1 MFDILIIGSLNADLV
16 VRVPRFPVPGETIS
30 GGDLKIIPGGKGA
43 NQAVAAAKLGATTAM
58 LGRVGQDQFG
68 KILLNNLERFQV
80 DTSRVQTS
88 PSATGTAV
96 IIVDEIG
103 QNSIVLSPGANG
115 EVTKV
120 DVNEFSVGRIG
131 ARFVLLQLE
140 IPLDVVTFAAE
151 SARENNVLVILNPA
165 PARALPA
172 ELLKSVDYI
181 VPNESELSLLTGLEV
196 FDLDSA
202 EVAARE
208 LLQQGTFKV
217 IVTLGDKG
225 ALYVSRDG
233 SFHIPAFSVNV
244 LDTTA
249 AGDAFIA
256 GMAVSLAQGKIMRES
271 IRFACAC
278 GALAATK
285 FGAQSS
291 LPTIDE
297 VEKFL
302 DQVARKYDPKTHLN

>member
-88 PSATGTAV
+88 HSATGTAV